1 MKHLLSDFDWQPQ
14 QLQSLLQLA
23 ATVKQFP
30 ADYARALEGK
40 SVALLFEKPSL
51 RTRVTFELGV
61 QQLGAHVV
69 YLDQQHGALGKRE
82 PVADFASN
90 LSCWVDAIVART
102 FSQATIDELAATG
115 SASVINALSDRF
127 HPCQGLADMLSLFEI
142 FGKLDGIKLGYVG
155 DGNNVSH
162 SLMLLA
168 KLLGVQMTVVTPEGF
183 APDADITAASGAKV
197 SHDLKMLEGVD
208 AIYTDT
214 WISMGDDADPAA
226 IKASFSPYQVNEA
239 LMQATGAKAVMHCL
253 PAYRGL
259 EVSAEVID
267 GPQSQILRQAENRLH
282 VQKALLL
289 TLLKESN

>member
-1 MKHLLSDFDWQPQ
+1 MKHLLSDFDWQLEP
-14 QLQSLLQLA
+14 LQALLQLA
-23 ATVKQFP
+23 ATVKQCP
-30 ADYARALEGK
+30 SDYGHALTGK

-61 QQLGAHVV
+61 QQLGANLV

-102 FSQATIDELAATG
+102 FSQATIDELAASG

-168 KLLGVQMTVVTPEGF
+168 KLLGVEMTVVTPEGY
-183 APDADITAASGAKV
+183 APDADIINASGAKV
-197 SHDLKMLEGVD
+197 SHDLADLHGMD
-208 AIYTDT
+208 ALYTDT
-214 WISMGDDADPAA
+214 WISMGDDANPEL
-226 IKASFSPYQVNEA
+226 IKATFAPYQVNQA
-239 LMQATGAKAVMHCL
+239 LMTASGAQAFMHCL

-259 EVSAEVID
+259 EVTAEVID
-267 GPQSQILRQAENRLH
+267 GPQSQVLRQAENRLH